1 MWWNVDIGFG
11 SSLSVKKNRQ
21 DNAMDLAL
29 PHDMKRAEAA
39 DWQQLGA
46 ITAEAFYEDPV
57 NRWIFGTPKTLDAV
71 FPLLARTHYLKHG
84 FCHMIGD
91 GGAAMWL
98 PWGAPSELSVSAMVQ
113 LTWALLTTGSPG
125 AIARA
130 LDAGDRMQAHHPK
143 EPHLYLFTL
152 GTRLANRGK
161 GLGKAL
167 FAPVLAECDR
177 TGTAVYLENSNPD
190 NEGCYRS
197 HSFESQGYFPCGQD
211 RGGQKAPLLQ
221 MMWRAPRTPSA

>member
-1 MWWNVDIGFG
+1 
-11 SSLSVKKNRQ
+11 
-21 DNAMDLAL
+21 MDLAL

-190 NEGCYRS
+190 NEGFYRS
-197 HSFESQGYFPCGQD
+197 DSFESQGYFPCGQD

>member
-1 MWWNVDIGFG
+1 MDIQLPEGI
-11 SSLSVKKNRQ
+11 KK
-21 DNAMDLAL
+21 AV
-29 PHDMKRAEAA
+29 AE
-39 DWQQLGA
+39 DWRQLGS

-57 NRWIFGTPKTLDAV
+57 NRWIFGKPKTLDAV

-98 PWGAPSELSVSAMVQ
+98 PWGAPSEVSLSATVQ
-113 LTWALLTTGSPG
+113 IAWALVSTGSAD
-125 AIARA
+125 AISRA
-130 LDAGDRMQAHHPK
+130 MDAGARMQANHPH

-167 FAPVLAECDR
+167 FAPVLAACDR
-177 TGTAVYLENSNPD
+177 TGTPVYLENSNPA
-190 NEGCYRS
+190 NEGFYRS
-197 HSFESQGYFPCGQD
+197 HGFESQGYFPCGKD
-211 RGGQKAPLLQ
+211 RDGQTAPLLQ
-221 MMWRAPRTPSA
+221 KMWREPRTPSN

>member
-1 MWWNVDIGFG
+1 
-11 SSLSVKKNRQ
+11 
-21 DNAMDLAL
+21 MDLAL

-190 NEGCYRS
+190 NEGFYRS

-211 RGGQKAPLLQ
+211 RGGQKAPPLQ

>member
-1 MWWNVDIGFG
+1 
-11 SSLSVKKNRQ
+11 
-21 DNAMDLAL
+21 MDLDL
-29 PHDMKRAEAA
+29 PDSMKRAVAA
-39 DWQQLGA
+39 DWRQLGA

-91 GGAAMWL
+91 AGAAMWL
-98 PWGAPSELSVSAMVQ
+98 PWGVSSELSVSAIAQVA
-113 LTWALLTTGSPG
+113 WALLATGSPG
-125 AIARA
+125 AITRA

-161 GLGKAL
+161 GVGKAL
-167 FAPVLAECDR
+167 LAPVLAECDR
-177 TGTAVYLENSNPD
+177 TETSVYLENSNPN
-190 NEGCYRS
+190 NEGFYRS
-197 HSFESQGYFPCGQD
+197 HGFESRGYFPCGQD
-211 RGGQKAPLLQ
+211 QGDQEAPPLQ
-221 MMWRAPRTPSA
+221 MMWRAPRTSSV

>member
-1 MWWNVDIGFG
+1 
-11 SSLSVKKNRQ
+11 
-21 DNAMDLAL
+21 MDLAL

-190 NEGCYRS
+190 NEGFYRS